1 MLPLITPSQN
11 WNENFR
17 KSRRAK
23 ESILK
28 AKTITMIYLNPLTP
42 LLIKLQFNNLNLRIS
57 IFALLDYFSF
67 K

>member
-17 KSRRAK
+17 KNRRAK